1 MSLFDNAINYV
12 RQLARPTAPVVEM
25 TDAEGGP
32 QRRLRR
38 RSRIRLAVK
47 QAHRRVVTRL
57 KQPSK
62 HRDASK

>member
-12 RQLARPTAPVVEM
+12 RRLARPMAPVVR
-25 TDAEGGP
+25 TVDANGEP
-32 QRRLRR
+32 QRPQRR

-47 QAHRRVVTRL
+47 HAHRRVVTRL